1 MYTSIVVGTDGSAT
15 ANLAVQQASELAR
28 MCDATL
34 HLVTAYR
41 VRALITAAAES
52 PMLAAAALDC
62 EHDMARQ
69 AAVALDATADRL
81 RRSGVRIESHACPG
95 EAADALLEVAEQEK
109 ADLIVVG
116 SRGMQGA
123 RRFLGSVPNSVAHRS
138 PTTVMIVRTC

>member
-1 MYTSIVVGTDGSAT
+1 MYRSIVVGTDGSAT
-15 ANLAVQQASELAR
+15 AAVAVQQASELAR
-28 MCDATL
+28 ICGATL

-41 VRALITAAAES
+41 VRALVTAAAES

-69 AAVALDATADRL
+69 TVLALDETAARV
-81 RRSGVRIESHACPG
+81 RESGVRVEVHPWPG
-95 EAADALLEVAEQEK
+95 EVADAILSVADQEQ

-123 RRFLGSVPNSVAHRS
+123 RRFLGSVPNSVAHRA
-138 PTTVMIVRTC
+138 PTAVLIVRTC